1 MTLQPLALEDVAAIL
16 QANHGIANPHAFID
30 TAQQHGL
37 TDLLF
42 NPQTLE
48 MLAKALGPDS
58 HWPGNRLEVYEMACA
73 RLVQEHNVEHLAA
86 TRKIAPDQVRLR
98 RAAAYLCAIQLVADA
113 AGFTRSQNLPERVVA
128 LNAIPNPDALPLGE
142 ALACRLFKEVGRDV
156 FAPVHRTVAEF
167 LAAGYL
173 AEGLKNKLTLRR
185 VLAQVCGAD
194 GGIVSGM
201 RGLVGWLAS
210 LSTDARPT
218 LSRLDPLG
226 VLLYGDASTFSI
238 AEKVAVLDRLG
249 EAIASS
255 PSFRWHD
262 WNGRPFSALVT
273 PDMRAIALERLA
285 SSGRSDEHQIAVL
298 TLLEGLRHTAPDAT
312 LAPALIAM
320 ARDASR
326 WQSVRLRALKVYLR
340 WAHSNDAD
348 VRTLLN
354 DIDAGT
360 VADSDDEI
368 LGALL
373 AAMYPEALPSSDLPR
388 FLHPPKKQ
396 NLIGTYTMFW
406 RHDLARVDAAE
417 LPGLLD
423 AFAQRPELRRAEATR
438 DYAKTVGGVLARAL
452 DGADHIPNDR
462 LLTWLDACC
471 GKHAQSLLENDDEQ
485 AVRRW
490 LEARPQRYFGVL
502 ELALER
508 FWSDKARAWP
518 ATARMHGAKTP
529 STAPTW
535 WLTKAEATTDETRA
549 REYFVQA
556 VRAIPHE
563 PGPELDALLTACE
576 RVAHLRNWQEILTA
590 LLTCEFEQYGWKF
603 EEAARNKKRA
613 QEATERRAWF
623 RERLAAFDLSE
634 APRDVLDPVVLACE
648 RHYYDIDGDTPEK
661 RLDVLFA
668 GDDELIAAALR
679 MLRNATLRTDL
690 PGIQDILDD
699 AAKGQ
704 VSHLTLAMLIGLD
717 LRHRNEPE
725 FLDGLAEKHLTAAL
739 VAHLAYT
746 REGHGAWVDAVV
758 RSRPQTMADALS
770 AYLAAAMRWK
780 DRSPNATHLFRRQD
794 YGDVARRCLLPLLAQ
809 FPIRSHRSQ
818 RDALSDMLHAVL
830 NLPLSD
836 ELFSL
841 VKERVDAPR
850 MDGPQRAAW
859 LATGLL
865 LDTDHYLPLV
875 TCCLRRR
882 APSVDAIASF
892 LHYRHE
898 TGDTASALS
907 SNVLGVLIE
916 HFAPG
921 CSPARIAGAG
931 WVTPGM
937 NRAQQVR
944 RFISDLAGRADADS
958 TEQLARLESLPALT
972 NWVATLRD
980 ARAGQLVVRRDATFE
995 RPGWPQV
1002 CAMLHGDRPS
1012 TAAEIAAI
1020 VNDTIE
1026 ELKDQIRH
1034 SDLNLYLAYWNTD
1047 SHKKAEHPRHEEVC
1061 RDAFAYQLRGR
1072 LERFDIGCMPETP
1085 HTDGKRSD
1093 LWCTTGSVGVPIE
1106 VKLDRHEALWT
1117 AATGQLLAR
1126 YAADF
1131 RASGFGIYVVFWFG
1145 VPKEIPAPPSRPRP
1159 ATPQELQAMLDAG
1172 LSEEQRRTI
1181 TVHVLDCSARRK
1193 DSVVME
1199 T

>member
-1 MTLQPLALEDVAAIL
+1 MKGPQLFVPRTCRRHVATQEGEVEPPIALAEAREFSAYVLLGDPGSGKTQAFEQEAAASGGRRISAGDFIALDYPELQDMEAPVFIDGLDESRAGTDDGRVPLDEIRKKLKQLRCKRWRISCRAADWLGATDAARLQAILPPGATVQALTLQPLALEDVAAIL
-16 QANHGIANPHAFID
+16 QANHGIADPQAFID
-30 TAQQHGL
+30 MAQQHGL

-48 MLAKALGPDS
+48 MLAKAVGPDN

-128 LNAIPNPDALPLGE
+128 LNAIPNPDALPLDE

-185 VLAQVCGAD
+185 VLAQICGAD

-201 RGLVGWLAS
+201 RGLGGWLAS

-226 VLLYGDASTFSI
+226 VLLYGDASTFSM

-262 WNGRPFSALVT
+262 WDGRPFPALVT

-285 SSGRSDEHQIAVL
+285 SSDRSDEHQIAAL
-298 TLLEGLRHTAPDAT
+298 TLLEGFRHTAPDAT

-320 ARDASR
+320 ARDATR

-340 WAHSNDAD
+340 WAGSNDAD

-396 NLIGTYTMFW
+396 NLIGKYTMFW

-438 DYAKTVGGVLARAL
+438 DYAKAVGGALSRAL
-452 DGADHIPNDR
+452 NEVADSIPNDR

-490 LEARPQRYFGVL
+490 LEARPQRYFGL
-502 ELALER
+502 LDLALER

-518 ATARMHGAKTP
+518 ATARMHGARTP

-535 WLTKAEATTDETRA
+535 WLTKAEVTADETRA
-549 REYFVQA
+549 KEYFVQA

-576 RVAHLRNWQEILTA
+576 HVALLRNWQETLTA
-590 LLTCEFEQYGWKF
+590 LLTCDFEQYGWKF
-603 EEAARNKKRA
+603 EEAARSKKRA
-613 QEATERRAWF
+613 QEAAERGAWF
-623 RERLAAFDLSE
+623 RERLAAFDLPE
-634 APRDVLDPVVLACE
+634 APRDVLDPVVLAHE
-648 RHYYDIDGDTPEK
+648 HHYYDIDGDTPEE

-668 GDDELIAAALR
+668 GDEELVAAAFR
-679 MLRNATLRTDL
+679 MLRNATMRTDL
-690 PGIQDILDD
+690 PGIQEILDD

-717 LRHRNEPE
+717 LRHRDEPE
-725 FLDGLAEKHLTAAL
+725 FLDGLSEEHLTAAL

-746 REGHGAWVDAVV
+746 REDHGAWVDAVV
-758 RSRPQTMADALS
+758 RSRQQCMADALS

-780 DRSPNATHLFRRQD
+780 ERSPNATHLFRQQE
-794 YGDVARRCLLPLLAQ
+794 YGEVARRCLLPLLAQ
-809 FPIRSHRSQ
+809 FPIRSHPSQ
-818 RDALSDMLHAVL
+818 RGALSDMLHAAL
-830 NLPLSD
+830 NLPPSD
-836 ELFSL
+836 ELLAL
-841 VKERVDAPR
+841 VKDRVNAPR
-850 MDGPQRAAW
+850 MDGPQRA
-859 LATGLL
+859 
-865 LDTDHYLPLV
+865 
-875 TCCLRRR
+875 
-882 APSVDAIASF
+882 
-892 LHYRHE
+892 
-898 TGDTASALS
+898 
-907 SNVLGVLIE
+907 
-916 HFAPG
+916 
-921 CSPARIAGAG
+921 
-931 WVTPGM
+931 
-937 NRAQQVR
+937 
-944 RFISDLAGRADADS
+944 
-958 TEQLARLESLPALT
+958 
-972 NWVATLRD
+972 
-980 ARAGQLVVRRDATFE
+980 
-995 RPGWPQV
+995 RPGWPPDCCWIPTTTCRSRPV
-1002 CAMLHGDRPS
+1002 TCANVRRRW
-1012 TAAEIAAI
+1012 T
-1020 VNDTIE
+1020 
-1026 ELKDQIRH
+1026 
-1034 SDLNLYLAYWNTD
+1034 
-1047 SHKKAEHPRHEEVC
+1047 
-1061 RDAFAYQLRGR
+1061 
-1072 LERFDIGCMPETP
+1072 
-1085 HTDGKRSD
+1085 RSRVS
-1093 LWCTTGSVGVPIE
+1093 CTTG
-1106 VKLDRHEALWT
+1106 
-1117 AATGQLLAR
+1117 AR
-1126 YAADF
+1126 TETQRTRLRPTYW
-1131 RASGFGIYVVFWFG
+1131 AS
-1145 VPKEIPAPPSRPRP
+1145 
-1159 ATPQELQAMLDAG
+1159 
-1172 LSEEQRRTI
+1172 
-1181 TVHVLDCSARRK
+1181 
-1193 DSVVME
+1193 
-1199 T
+1199 